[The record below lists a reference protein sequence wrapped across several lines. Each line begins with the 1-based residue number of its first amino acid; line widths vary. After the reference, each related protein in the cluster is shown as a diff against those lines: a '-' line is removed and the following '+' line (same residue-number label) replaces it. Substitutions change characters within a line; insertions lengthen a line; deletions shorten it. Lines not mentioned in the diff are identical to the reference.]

1 MSREALIKKT
11 IQSLDKLP
19 DHRVKEVS
27 DFAEFLLSKIEN
39 QILTEGIQ
47 KLAANS
53 KSYQFLEDDPDLY
66 SVKKG
71 DVVLVPFPF
80 TDLSGSKNRP
90 ALVLVVT
97 ENDVTVAFITSQM
110 KWLEELDVKI
120 EPAFENGLKQSSLI
134 RIGKLTTL
142 DKNMVIG
149 KLGSIG
155 INELQIVNQ
164 NLIQIFKLNPPDT
177 E

>member
-1 MSREALIKKT
+1 M
-11 IQSLDKLP
+11 
-19 DHRVKEVS
+19 
-27 DFAEFLLSKIEN
+27 
-39 QILTEGIQ
+39 
-47 KLAANS
+47 
-53 KSYQFLEDDPDLY
+53 
-66 SVKKG
+66 KKG